1 MSEQMILLTY
11 KLTTMTDKEHIEEVI
26 KPFIVDVFGEEYD
39 LDINTDYSL
48 KVKIGHIREGKYEM
62 A

>member
-26 KPFIVDVFGEEYD
+26 KRTFDVIKE
-39 LDINTDYSL
+39 
-48 KVKIGHIREGKYEM
+48 V
-62 A
+62 